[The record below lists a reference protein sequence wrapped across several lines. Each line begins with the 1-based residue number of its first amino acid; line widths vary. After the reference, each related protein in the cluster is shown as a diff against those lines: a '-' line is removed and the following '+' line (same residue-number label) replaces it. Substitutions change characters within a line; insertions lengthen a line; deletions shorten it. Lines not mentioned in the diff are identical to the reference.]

1 MCDVINFVFSRAYL
15 AHPWSIFSQISV
27 CYSWE
32 NSLSERCNHFPIGW
46 RHHGQKVGLK
56 ETLQNLPGLRV
67 MSMGQEFFSNLDL
80 TLQRSSSCIS
90 VIYARFS
97 SKFWYVIAETISFRK
112 CDLHFSIRRRDHGA
126 NFDWKLDFRSTQGR
140 FLAHV
145 LSLWGNFWC
154 SGRVI
159 CLPT

>member
-15 AHPWSIFSQISV
+15 AHPWSIFSQIPV

-32 NSLSERCNHFPIGW
+32 NSLSEGW
-46 RHHGQKVGLK
+46 Q
-56 ETLQNLPGLRV
+56 P
-67 MSMGQEFFSNLDL
+67 FSNWM
-80 TLQRSSSCIS
+80 TSSW
-90 VIYARFS
+90 
-97 SKFWYVIAETISFRK
+97 SKSWIKGDIAKFTWFTCYVYGTRIFLESGSYIATFLELYLGHLCSIFFQILICYSWDYK
-112 CDLHFSIRRRDHGA
+112 LSQMCLHVSIRRRDHGA
-126 NFDWKLDFRSTQGR
+126 NFDWKLDFRSSQGR